1 MTGTGIVRYFEL
13 IHKFNQPVISF
24 SQCGLESDSEILS
37 RSQQSTLNIFG
48 FIFQLGL
55 VI

>member
-1 MTGTGIVRYFEL
+1 MIGTGIVRYFEL
-13 IHKFNQPVISF
+13 IHKFNQPVIS
-24 SQCGLESDSEILS
+24 SQSGFESDSEILS

-48 FIFQLGL
+48 FMCHLGR